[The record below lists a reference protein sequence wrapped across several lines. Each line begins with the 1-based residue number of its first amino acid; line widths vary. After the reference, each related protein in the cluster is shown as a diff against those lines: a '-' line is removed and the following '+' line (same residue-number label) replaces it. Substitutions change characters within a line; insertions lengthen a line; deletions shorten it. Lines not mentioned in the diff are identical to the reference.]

1 MPMFDL
7 AIQRSQLLVVDV
19 QERLLPHI
27 DERERVV
34 AQTVRM
40 LRGARLMGLPR
51 TLCEQYPQGLGHT
64 DGRVLDA
71 APGSPVLH
79 KMTFSAGRDPMLV
92 EHLRGHS
99 RETVLIVG
107 IETHVCVQQTACDL
121 QDAGLRP
128 VLLADAVGS
137 RRATDHAVALDG
149 MRAMG
154 LLVTTVEAALYR
166 LAERAGTEL
175 FRAMLPIIK

>member
-1 MPMFDL
+1 MSTFDISI
-7 AIQRSQLLVVDV
+7 AATQLLVVDV

-27 DERERVV
+27 DEHERVV
-34 AQTVRM
+34 TQTVRM
-40 LRGARLMGLPR
+40 LRAARLMGLTR
-51 TLCEQYPQGLGHT
+51 TLCEQYPQGLGGT
-64 DGRVLDA
+64 DRRIGDA
-71 APGSPVLH
+71 ADGSPVLH
-79 KMTFSAGRDPMLV
+79 KMTFSAARDPALL
-92 EHLRGHS
+92 EHLRSHR
-99 RETVLIVG
+99 RETVLIAG

-121 QDAGLRP
+121 HDAGLRP

-137 RRATDHAVALDG
+137 RRAGDHAVALEG

-154 LLVTTVEAALYR
+154 LTVTTVEAALYR